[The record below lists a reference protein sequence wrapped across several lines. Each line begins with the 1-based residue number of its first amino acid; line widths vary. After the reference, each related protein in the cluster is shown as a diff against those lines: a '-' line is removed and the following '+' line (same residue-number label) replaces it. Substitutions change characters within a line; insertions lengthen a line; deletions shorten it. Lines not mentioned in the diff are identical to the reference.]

1 MPRRHQIYNEIE
13 NALQHSCDAGGFT
26 AYVVNNLRLA
36 MGGVADELNTV
47 GGAFTID
54 GEKTSSATNVPPS
67 MVKNPPRVIREIYN
81 K

>member
-1 MPRRHQIYNEIE
+1 MPSNIQN
-13 NALQHSCDAGGFT
+13 DVGGFT
-26 AYVVNNLRLA
+26 TYVVNNLRLA
-36 MGGVADELNTV
+36 TGGVADELNTV

-54 GEKTSSATNVPPS
+54 GEKKSSAVNAAPC

>member
-1 MPRRHQIYNEIE
+1 MKGRYGLYHSGSIY
-13 NALQHSCDAGGFT
+13 F
-26 AYVVNNLRLA
+26 VF

-47 GGAFTID
+47 GGAFTIG
-54 GEKTSSATNVPPS
+54 GEKTSSAVNAAPC

>member
-1 MPRRHQIYNEIE
+1 MKGRYGLYHSGSIYIV
-13 NALQHSCDAGGFT
+13 F
-26 AYVVNNLRLA
+26 

-54 GEKTSSATNVPPS
+54 GEKTSSAGNAAPC
-67 MVKNPPRVIREIYN
+67 MEKNPPRVNREIYN

>member
-1 MPRRHQIYNEIE
+1 MPSNIQNEV
-13 NALQHSCDAGGFT
+13 GGFT

-47 GGAFTID
+47 GGALTIG
-54 GEKTSSATNVPPS
+54 GEKKSSAASVPPR
-67 MVKNPPRVIREIYN
+67 MAKNPPRVIREIYN

>member
-1 MPRRHQIYNEIE
+1 
-13 NALQHSCDAGGFT
+13 
-26 AYVVNNLRLA
+26 

-54 GEKTSSATNVPPS
+54 GEKKSSAVNDPPF
-67 MVKNPPRVIREIYN
+67 MAKNPPCVIREIYN